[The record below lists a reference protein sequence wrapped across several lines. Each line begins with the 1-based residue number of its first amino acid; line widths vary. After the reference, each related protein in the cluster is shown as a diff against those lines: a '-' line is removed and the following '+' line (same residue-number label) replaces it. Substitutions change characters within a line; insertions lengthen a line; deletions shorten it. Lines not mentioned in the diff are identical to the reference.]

1 MPKALI
7 CENTLELQK
16 NLALSLKAINIDSI
30 TPISLEDALRALE
43 TEDISIVII
52 NENFANQTLSK
63 NRIIQWITNLPMYR
77 RRDIMLIITGE
88 NLKTLDRLTAFA
100 KNADLIINT
109 KDLSNFYSIFKIGY
123 LEYQSTYKQY
133 KQLLSK

>member
-123 LEYQSTYKQY
+123 LEYQLTYKQY